1 MRAPLT
7 AGPWRRECLLELSF
21 PSVAKKR
28 DRTHTHPTRTHD
40 LHTAKDRNV
49 ATANFDLS
57 PKFNPVWQRALLTR
71 ACACAF
77 KLVRQHNNN
86 AANTDRCLADMDLR
100 SYCCCGK
107 STETIATLNCP
118 QNFNLKRLIITRE
131 SLKRLCGYAIDSPG
145 RYLDDQVCNVTGE
158 YYG

>member
-1 MRAPLT
+1 MRVQA
-7 AGPWRRECLLELSF
+7 SIY
-21 PSVAKKR
+21 V
-28 DRTHTHPTRTHD
+28 
-40 LHTAKDRNV
+40 NIIII
-49 ATANFDLS
+49 
-57 PKFNPVWQRALLTR
+57 
-71 ACACAF
+71 
-77 KLVRQHNNN
+77 N
-86 AANTDRCLADMDLR
+86 AVYTANTDRCLADMDLR